1 MGCQA
6 MKQKNQDVQKGN
18 LEIILKQQ
26 IYDIVQQQQ
35 QITIDSQE
43 EVFIYDQTLEK
54 EVKVPKL
61 RQPIFNS
68 LVQRRKL
75 QRFQGNVKLQDN

>member
-1 MGCQA
+1 MGCSA
-6 MKQKNQDVQKGN
+6 MKQKKKDIQSAN

-26 IYDIVQQQQ
+26 IYDLIHQQQ
-35 QITIDSQE
+35 QITLDSQKE
-43 EVFIYDQTLEK
+43 ILIYDNNLEK

-75 QRFQGNVKLQDN
+75 QRFEDNVQLFSN

>member
-6 MKQKNQDVQKGN
+6 MKQKKQDVQRAN
-18 LEIILKQQ
+18 LEIVLKQQ
-26 IYDIVQQQQ
+26 INDLIQQQQ
-35 QITIDSQE
+35 QITLDSQE
-43 EVFIYDQTLEK
+43 EVFIYDNTLEK
-54 EVKVPKL
+54 EVKVPKM

-75 QRFQGNVKLQDN
+75 QRFEDNVKLQNN

>member
-1 MGCQA
+1 MIQCSNVISISQ
-6 MKQKNQDVQKGN
+6 
-18 LEIILKQQ
+18 LIE
-26 IYDIVQQQQ
+26 Q

-43 EVFIYDQTLEK
+43 EVFIYDKTLEK

-75 QRFQGNVKLQDN
+75 QRFEDNVKLQDN